1 MPVGLALWLP
11 LVGRV
16 AGCRDQT
23 PVGTSVALL
32 RGAGPEVHPPVG
44 AMADGR
50 KGEGMLDKIRKLP
63 SSLQGLVVAGA
74 LGLSVLAVALI
85 IKLLA

>member
-1 MPVGLALWLP
+1 
-11 LVGRV
+11 
-16 AGCRDQT
+16 
-23 PVGTSVALL
+23 
-32 RGAGPEVHPPVG
+32 
-44 AMADGR
+44 
-50 KGEGMLDKIRKLP
+50 MLDKIRKLP